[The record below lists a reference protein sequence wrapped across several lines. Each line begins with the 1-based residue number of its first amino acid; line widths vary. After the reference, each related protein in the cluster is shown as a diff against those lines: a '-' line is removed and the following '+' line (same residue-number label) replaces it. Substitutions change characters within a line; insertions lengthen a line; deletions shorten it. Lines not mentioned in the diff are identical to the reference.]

1 MKKLLVAILM
11 VPAVAHAG
19 FLSGNKLYDN
29 LISDQTA
36 ERLYALGY
44 VTGVHD
50 ALEQTNHCSPSNVTA
65 GQVRD
70 VVRRYFDQNPEFRN
84 FDADILIR
92 VALSNAWPCAKN
104 KSSKKGA

>member
-1 MKKLLVAILM
+1 MRKLLAAVLM

-19 FLSGNKLYDN
+19 FLTGNKLYDS
-29 LISDQTA
+29 LISEQTV

-44 VTGVHD
+44 ITGVHD
-50 ALEQTNHCSPSNVTA
+50 SLEGSNHCSPTNATA

-84 FDADILIR
+84 FDADILVR
-92 VALSNAWPCAKN
+92 VALSKAWPCANN
-104 KSSKKGA
+104 KSGKKGA

>member
-1 MKKLLVAILM
+1 MKKLLIAVLM

-19 FLSGNKLYDN
+19 FLSGNKLYEN
-29 LISDQTA
+29 MISDQTF

-44 VTGVHD
+44 ITGVHD
-50 ALEQTNHCSPSNVTA
+50 ALEQSNHCSPGNVTA

-70 VVRRYFDQNPEFRN
+70 VVRRYMDQNPEFRN